1 MKMKEEILQHVEL
14 GDFLEM
20 LRCSIQVDGKC
31 LTIHEVCNRASMS
44 TTTYQSIK
52 RALI

>member
-1 MKMKEEILQHVEL
+1 MKEEILQHVEL

-20 LRCSIQVDGKC
+20 LRCSIQVDGKY

-44 TTTYQSIK
+44 TTTYKSIK